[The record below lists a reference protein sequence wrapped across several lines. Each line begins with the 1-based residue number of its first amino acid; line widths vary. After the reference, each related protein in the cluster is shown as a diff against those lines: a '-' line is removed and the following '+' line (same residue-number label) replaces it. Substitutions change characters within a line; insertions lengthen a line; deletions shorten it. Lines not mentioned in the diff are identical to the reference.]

1 MSQVN
6 TFARNKVNKLILNP
20 RKLDVQF
27 FQLAPDAPNNPVAVA
42 ASATSAPVQLTV
54 SQDGPFE
61 AMSATLYRLR
71 TDTGVESALDAF
83 VDIYDE
89 GSKRSLMNRAIHVD
103 NLFGRSITGMIGVA
117 NARAGIAPGIFAET
131 LFIHQ
136 SRTLTMRLINGS
148 AAAQQNFY
156 PVLNGTRWYGYANPS
171 KELAI
176 AVEKRASRARISTP
190 YWYTTDADAVA
201 LGAGLNT
208 NLFLTVTGEGHF
220 EWWKLVYV
228 SNVDFTMQVTDKRN
242 GRQFSNGPIHCKA
255 GMGTAALPYILPE
268 ATVIQANGQLQFNI
282 TNLAGAATLTAYIAL
297 IGRRIY
303 VG

>member
-6 TFARNKVNKLILNP
+6 TFARNQVGKLILNP

-27 FQLAPDAPNNPVAVA
+27 FQLVPDAPNNPIAVA

-61 AMSATLYRLR
+61 AQSATLFRLR
-71 TDTGVESALDAF
+71 TDTGFESALDAF

-89 GSKRSLMNRAIHVD
+89 ASKRSLMNRAIHVD
-103 NLFGRSITGMIGVA
+103 NFFGRTISGTIVA
-117 NARAGIAPGIFAET
+117 ALARAGIAPGIFAET

-136 SRTLTMRLINGS
+136 SRTLTMRITNGS

-176 AVEKRASRARISTP
+176 AVEKRASRARISSP
-190 YWYTTDADAVA
+190 YWYTTDTDAVA
-201 LGAGLNT
+201 LGAGLTT

-220 EWWKLVYV
+220 EWWKMVYV
-228 SNVDFTMQVTDKRN
+228 ADNDFTVQITDKRN

-255 GMGTAALPYILPE
+255 GMGSAALPYILPE
-268 ATVIQANGQLQFNI
+268 ATVIQANGQLQFTI

>member
-20 RKLDVQF
+20 RKLDVQY
-27 FQLAPDAPNNPVAVA
+27 FQLVPDAPNNPVAVA

-61 AMSATLYRLR
+61 AQSAVLYRR
-71 TDTGVESALDAF
+71 RDDTGVDSQLDAF
-83 VDIYDE
+83 VDLYDE
-89 GSKRSLMNRAIHVD
+89 SSKRSLMNRAIHVD
-103 NLFGRSITGMIGVA
+103 NFFGRSINGNVAGV

-136 SRTLTMRLINGS
+136 SRTLTMRLTNGS
-148 AAAQQNFY
+148 AAAQQSFF

-176 AVEKRASRARISTP
+176 SVEKRASRARISSP
-190 YWYTTDADAVA
+190 YWYTTDADVLA
-201 LGAGLNT
+201 LGAGLST
-208 NLFLTVTGEGHF
+208 NLFLYVTGEGHF
-220 EWWKLVYV
+220 EWWKTVYV
-228 SNVDFTMQVTDKRN
+228 SNVDFTMQITDKRN
-242 GRQFSNGPIHCKA
+242 GRQFSNGPVHCKA
-255 GMGTAALPYILPE
+255 GMGTSALPYILPE
-268 ATVIQANGQLQFNI
+268 ATVIQANGQLQFAI
-282 TNLAGAATLTAYIAL
+282 TNIDPAVAMNGYIAL